1 MEQHVELERQ
11 FLEVDEAKDP
21 EAVAL
26 ESYIASISGADTGVG
41 WNEIFAARESIVIL
55 GEPGSGKTHE
65 MRAQMARLR
74 QQGTCAVLV
83 ELGQVVSTQT
93 PPFRHRDRRTIRR
106 CAHGSDPAHMT
117 FSVS

>member
-41 WNEIFAARESIVIL
+41 WNEIFAARESIVVFRCGLCSIL
-55 GEPGSGKTHE
+55 SPGRSTSEKGGECYN
-65 MRAQMARLR
+65 R
-74 QQGTCAVLV
+74 Q
-83 ELGQVVSTQT
+83 
-93 PPFRHRDRRTIRR
+93 
-106 CAHGSDPAHMT
+106 
-117 FSVS
+117 